1 MPKTKSLPKMS
12 DKQLGPSKAI
22 KVNLHSDEI
31 IEAFHAIVDSA
42 ITIESY
48 TNKLHKNLKIRQ
60 PSISIINA
68 LFENGGT
75 LPQKRLV
82 KHLGR
87 TRQATAL
94 ALSKLERSQII
105 SREEADNDRRK
116 RIVSLTAKGWAL
128 AKKIRPSHDRF
139 FDIFTSCI
147 NKNDRGKTAIILRT
161 LIESLNKDIKK
172 FNQPR
177 PKSRN

>member
-1 MPKTKSLPKMS
+1 MSKTKPLPKIS
-12 DKQLGPSKAI
+12 AKPTRSPKGTI
-22 KVNLHSDEI
+22 VNLRSDEVV
-31 IEAFHAIVDSA
+31 EAFHAIIDASIA
-42 ITIESY
+42 IESY
-48 TNKLHKNLKIRQ
+48 TNKLHKNFNIRQ
-60 PSISIINA
+60 PSVSIINA

-128 AKKIRPSHDRF
+128 ARKIRSSHDRF

-147 NKNDRGKTAIILRT
+147 NKSDRGKIAVILRT
-161 LIESLNKDIKK
+161 LIESLNKDIKN
-172 FNQPR
+172 FN
-177 PKSRN
+177 